1 MRQKRIETRYAYN
14 YGLICPNGIE
24 GARKAT
30 LRLNVKSIAM
40 LNDKKN
46 LRLAFRAKRNA
57 VTAEQRDIAS
67 QALVQ
72 QICTQNWFKH
82 KHSFALY
89 CAMPAEID
97 TQPLIT
103 ALWQHQ
109 KKCYLPRITAD
120 DLLVFAQY
128 SIDTTLIPNRFGIP
142 EPVAAAPHCA
152 ISDLDIIFIPLV
164 AFDEK
169 GHRLGMGAG
178 YYDKALAGLREQKT
192 RPLLVGLAY
201 ELQKTHHIPQDEWDI
216 NLDKVVTEQRVL
228 CCLSNNG

>member
-24 GARKAT
+24 GAQKAT

-40 LNDKKN
+40 SNDKKN
-46 LRLAFRAKRNA
+46 LRLEFRAKRKA
-57 VTAEQRDIAS
+57 VTAEQRDITS

-72 QICTQNWFKH
+72 QICTQDWFKH

-109 KKCYLPRITAD
+109 KRCYLPRITAD
-120 DLLVFAQY
+120 DVLVFAQY
-128 SIDTTLIPNRFGIP
+128 NPDTALIPNRFGIP

-164 AFDEK
+164 AFDEE

-178 YYDKALAGLREQKT
+178 YYDKTLAGLRIQKT
-192 RPLLVGLAY
+192 RSLLVGLAY
-201 ELQKTHHIPQDEWDI
+201 ELQKASHIPQDAWDI
-216 NLDKVVTEQRVL
+216 NLDMVVTEQAVHIY
-228 CCLSNNG
+228 S